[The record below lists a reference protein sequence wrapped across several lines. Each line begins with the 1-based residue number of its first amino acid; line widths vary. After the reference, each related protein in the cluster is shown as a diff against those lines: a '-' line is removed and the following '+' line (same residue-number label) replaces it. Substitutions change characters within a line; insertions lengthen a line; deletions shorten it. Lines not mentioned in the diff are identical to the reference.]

1 MTGLCNFDYKVKVG
15 SFDTGA
21 KQKMRLSSILKYQE
35 QAGEIHLAT
44 DYGYDYN
51 AILKNGVVF
60 VLVNTESVI
69 HRMPTFGE
77 NLTIHTWNKQLKGL
91 KFYRSYNWIDEKGE
105 TIIESTS
112 VFVLVSANEHK
123 IVKPSALG
131 FELPTEDTHENAV
144 GNPSKTHLPKEMS
157 AIGSKKIL
165 FSMLD
170 TNDHLNNA
178 LYADFLVDFIQ
189 PEQALNIKRFT
200 LDYVK
205 EATLSQKV
213 EVSREVDENGVI
225 FLKGEIEND
234 TCFRASIE
242 V

>member
-1 MTGLCNFDYKVKVG
+1 MTGECNFDYKIKVA

-21 KQKMRLSSILKYQE
+21 KSKMRLSSILKYQE

-51 AILKNGVVF
+51 SIRKNGVVF
-60 VLVNTESVI
+60 VLVNTESII

-77 NLTIHTWNKQLKGL
+77 NWTIHTWNKQLKGL
-91 KFYRSYNWIDEKGE
+91 KFYRSYNWIDENGE

-112 VFVLVSANEHK
+112 VFVLVSAIEHK
-123 IVKPSALG
+123 IVKPAALG
-131 FELPTEDTHENAV
+131 FELPTEDDHENAV
-144 GNPSKTHLPKEMS
+144 KNPNKTHLPKELEK
-157 AIGSKKIL
+157 IGSKKIL

-178 LYADFLVDFIQ
+178 LYADFLVDFIE
-189 PEQALNIKRFT
+189 PKKALNIKRFT

-205 EATLSQKV
+205 EAVLGEKIDVFFAEEYGT
-213 EVSREVDENGVI
+213 I
-225 FLKGEIEND
+225 YLKGDKENE
-234 TCFRASIE
+234 TCFRAIIE
-242 V
+242 Y

>member
-1 MTGLCNFDYKVKVG
+1 MVGKCNFDYKIKVA

-21 KQKMRLSSILKYQE
+21 QSKMRLSSILKYQE

-51 AILKNGVVF
+51 TIRKNGVVF
-60 VLVNTESVI
+60 VLVNTESII

-91 KFYRSYNWIDEKGE
+91 KFYRSYNWIDENGE

-123 IVKPSALG
+123 IVKPNALG
-131 FELPTEDTHENAV
+131 FELPSENDHENAV
-144 GNPSKTHLPKEMS
+144 KNPSKTHLPKELEK
-157 AIGSKKIL
+157 IGSKKIL

-170 TNDHLNNA
+170 TNNHLNNA
-178 LYADFLVDFIQ
+178 LYADFLVDFIDS
-189 PEQALNIKRFT
+189 EKALNIKRFT

-205 EATLSQKV
+205 EAVLGEKV
-213 EVSREVDENGVI
+213 DVFFAEEDNTI
-225 FLKGEIEND
+225 YLKGDKEND
-234 TCFRASIE
+234 TCFRASLQF
-242 V
+242 